1 MVTVRN
7 FKIEHAGDLAEI
19 ERACFT
25 TPWTAEM
32 LRAETEN
39 ECSHIYVALLD
50 GKAVGYTVIY
60 NVLGDV
66 DIVRVGVLPQCRRH
80 GIAKALLTHAL
91 NEQKGRV
98 FLDVRES
105 NTPAIMLYKSLG
117 FVDTGV
123 RKNYYESPE
132 EDAVL
137 MERKA
142 EGQKTP
148 TV

>member
-1 MVTVRN
+1 MVTVKN

-19 ERACFT
+19 ERACFA

-39 ECSHIYVALLD
+39 ECSHIYVALID

-66 DIVRVGVLPQCRRH
+66 DIVRVGVLPQCRRQ

-123 RKNYYESPE
+123 RKNYYQDPE
-132 EDAVL
+132 ENAVL
-137 MERKA
+137 MRREA
-142 EGQKTP
+142 EAQL
-148 TV
+148 